1 MRLKKGRR
9 ITTQILDSQWRIQTN
24 VTALWWGTLQAP
36 LAGRVDFLRNEFS
49 SVLLARLVPIQ
60 GRGESV
66 CGVCLA
72 KPDLRLRFHCHPSI
86 GSRCMV
92 AQSSLLTPQVGCHGC
107 PSPRSQCHSLISS
120 PRFTPCDTFFYCRN
134 YGSYYLKLCTCLVLP
149 ITISTGLDSP
159 SSTMFDHFTFASSSV
174 DTTAR
179 NAAECTSAEIS
190 PYTSRCSS
198 PKMRPETGR
207 LFNRDS
213 RFDIYLPPR
222 HSSVT
227 ALTAQLEHHA
237 ISELP
242 GSESPFSMASPA
254 DSTSDQDEGFFDG
267 PETPST
273 PYSDYSADFD
283 PNLWD
288 LNMTDPSVTS
298 SPRPSLSLEAQA
310 SSSFTQRRRHRQA
323 LVRLQCLAN
332 KAPDIAMLFEECHPS
347 ELGTKSRSNS
357 TISLGAYASGR
368 IEKERPTSTSS
379 ARKPIR
385 QRKRATR

>member
-1 MRLKKGRR
+1 
-9 ITTQILDSQWRIQTN
+9 
-24 VTALWWGTLQAP
+24 
-36 LAGRVDFLRNEFS
+36 
-49 SVLLARLVPIQ
+49 
-60 GRGESV
+60 
-66 CGVCLA
+66 
-72 KPDLRLRFHCHPSI
+72 
-86 GSRCMV
+86 
-92 AQSSLLTPQVGCHGC
+92 
-107 PSPRSQCHSLISS
+107 
-120 PRFTPCDTFFYCRN
+120 
-134 YGSYYLKLCTCLVLP
+134 
-149 ITISTGLDSP
+149 
-159 SSTMFDHFTFASSSV
+159 MFDNFTFASCSANA
-174 DTTAR
+174 TTR
-179 NAAECTSAEIS
+179 NAVDCTSADIS

-198 PKMRPETGR
+198 PKIRPEGHR
-207 LFNRDS
+207 LPHRDS
-213 RFDIYLPPR
+213 HFDSYLPPR
-222 HSSVT
+222 HPSVS
-227 ALTAQLEHHA
+227 ALTVQLAHHG

-242 GSESPFSMASPA
+242 GSESPLFMASPA

-283 PNLWD
+283 PSFWD
-288 LNMTDPSVTS
+288 LNISDLSVTS

-310 SSSFTQRRRHRQA
+310 NSSFTQRRRHRQA